1 MSQPEINDVAVNQAL
16 DKINKL
22 NNQEEMN
29 ESLFESVCSDQT
41 VVSNHFRTFVNYFVK
56 AMAPCLGFR

>member
-1 MSQPEINDVAVNQAL
+1 MSQPEINDVAVNQTL

-29 ESLFESVCSDQT
+29 ESLFESVCLDQT
-41 VVSNHFRTFVNYFVK
+41 VADLFKSF
-56 AMAPCLGFR
+56 

>member
-1 MSQPEINDVAVNQAL
+1 MSQSEINDVAVNQAL
-16 DKINKL
+16 DKINKI

-41 VVSNHFRTFVNYFVK
+41 VADLFKSF
-56 AMAPCLGFR
+56 

>member
-29 ESLFESVCSDQT
+29 ESLFESVCLGQT
-41 VVSNHFRTFVNYFVK
+41 VADLFKSF
-56 AMAPCLGFR
+56 